1 MPKLHRFSLFIVLVL
16 STSCLLGSYGRA
28 WSSKHNTTAAV
39 ERPTKHQKITG
50 TRSLPPHG
58 KGYRTY
64 SWLGSALGRQYA
76 HHKVILTLEAAFEE
90 LHELTGQTFDI
101 AEIGDQDGG
110 RFVPHQTHQYGLSV
124 DIMTPMMIASKPARL
139 TTDPLSM
146 YGYCWH
152 IDDKTHHLNGRK
164 WDVQPGNKYPQIM
177 NWLCPTIPWKSDKE
191 VDFRTLKLM
200 IDVLKKHAR
209 RQGGRVK
216 YVIVDPSFKAKL
228 QVGVPLRTAKID
240 HDDHIH
246 VEFAF

>member
-16 STSCLLGSYGRA
+16 STMFARQLWTCL
-28 WSSKHNTTAAV
+28 SSKHNTTAAV
-39 ERPTKHQKITG
+39 ERPTKHQNNGDT
-50 TRSLPPHG
+50 LPATSW
-58 KGYRTY
+58 KGLSNH

-90 LHELTGQTFDI
+90 LHELTGQTLTSPI
-101 AEIGDQDGG
+101 AIMMAD
-110 RFVPHQTHQYGLSV
+110 VLAYQTHQYGLRS
-124 DIMTPMMIASKPARL
+124 IRPMMIASKPARL